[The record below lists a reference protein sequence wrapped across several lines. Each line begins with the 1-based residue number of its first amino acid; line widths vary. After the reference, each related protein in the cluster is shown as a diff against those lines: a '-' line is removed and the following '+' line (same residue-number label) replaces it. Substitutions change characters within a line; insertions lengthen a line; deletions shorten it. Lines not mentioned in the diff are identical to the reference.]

1 MNKEVKRT
9 KMSYEIFIN
18 WIKDNIFWVLV
29 ALIILLILISKKFKA
44 KRLANEEKR
53 KKNDETRK
61 LANEDEEVKQDK
73 VMELPPLPIAEQANV
88 NVGGPFGIEE
98 NKPVSPKS
106 SQSLDLKYKDIIHSY
121 KQQLGEDIQKLNVEI
136 KQLDQEA
143 YKCNRE
149 YKETIKNINTRNDTM
164 NLKYLDIKS
173 KRNALIEM
181 MQRLDGKQA

>member
-1 MNKEVKRT
+1 
-9 KMSYEIFIN
+9 MSYETFIN

-29 ALIILLILISKKFKA
+29 AVIILLILISKKFKA

-53 KKNDETRK
+53 KKKDETRK
-61 LANEDEEVKQDK
+61 LANEDEEVRPEK
-73 VMELPPLPIAEQANV
+73 VMELPPLPEVAVEPVNV
-88 NVGGPFGIEE
+88 NIGGPFGIEE

-121 KQQLGEDIQKLNVEI
+121 KQQLGEDIKKLNVEI

-143 YKCNRE
+143 YKCNME

-181 MQRLDGKQA
+181 MQRLDGKQTP

>member
-1 MNKEVKRT
+1 
-9 KMSYEIFIN
+9 MSYEIFVN
-18 WIKDNIFWVLV
+18 WIKDNIWFVLIV
-29 ALIILLILISKKFKA
+29 IGILLLIANKQIRAKIRANKEKKKSKSVKVEKEDV
-44 KRLANEEKR
+44 EEEGNK
-53 KKNDETRK
+53 EQ
-61 LANEDEEVKQDK
+61 EK
-73 VMELPPLPIAEQANV
+73 VMELPPLPVVAAEPVNV
-88 NVGGPFGIEE
+88 NIGGPFGIEE